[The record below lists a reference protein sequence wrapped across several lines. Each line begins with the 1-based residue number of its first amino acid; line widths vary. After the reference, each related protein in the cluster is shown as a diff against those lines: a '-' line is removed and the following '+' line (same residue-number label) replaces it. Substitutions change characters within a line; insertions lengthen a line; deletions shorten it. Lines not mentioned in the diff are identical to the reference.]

1 MFGKIGMV
9 EQTEEGDRMS
19 RGVRVERVTAV
30 TTMEWGTV
38 VNYFS
43 ATFTSEC
50 Q

>member
-9 EQTEEGDRMS
+9 EQTEEGDR
-19 RGVRVERVTAV
+19 VTAV
-30 TTMEWGTV
+30 TTIQWGAV
-38 VNYFS
+38 VNYFN